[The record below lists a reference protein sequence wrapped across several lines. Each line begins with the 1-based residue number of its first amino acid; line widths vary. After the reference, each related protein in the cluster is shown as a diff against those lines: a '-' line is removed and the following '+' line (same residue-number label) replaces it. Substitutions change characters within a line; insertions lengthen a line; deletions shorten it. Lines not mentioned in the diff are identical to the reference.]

1 MRNPHHTERRKNMI
15 TTYERHTE
23 ALEDAVAGQPV
34 EVQIKAKQIVK
45 SLADD
50 GMTTCY
56 ALRVL
61 KVCEAMLELVSVP
74 KV

>member
-1 MRNPHHTERRKNMI
+1 MQPAPHRKEEHMI
-15 TTYERHTE
+15 TTYERHID
-23 ALEDAVAGQPV
+23 ALEDAVAGQPLSM
-34 EVQIKAKQIVK
+34 QIKAKQIVK

-50 GMTTCY
+50 GMTTCF